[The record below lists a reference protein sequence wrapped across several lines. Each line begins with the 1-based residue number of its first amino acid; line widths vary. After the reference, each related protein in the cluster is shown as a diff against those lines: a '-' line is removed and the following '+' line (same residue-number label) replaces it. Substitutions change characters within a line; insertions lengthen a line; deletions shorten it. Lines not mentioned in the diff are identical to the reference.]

1 MTESLALSPQVRP
14 QGGFLAEKRG
24 QWQAGPFGGQNVDE
38 PSVAIVVAGSGFWV
52 TGDLSLRYEQR
63 KRMLTKAMEKQ
74 QRGRPRRRERQRHD
88 VNLHDDRESS
98 GRVYVREGQDH
109 YVAVPPHDRLLS
121 GIVGSWTLHDEWT
134 HRVMQDVSLPSP
146 YSFEER
152 EPSEVKAVRQLWR
165 RLAIDEAAAKLSSP
179 LAASVILDILD
190 PPSPELKV
198 ALHAIDGVQNEAR
211 LEGGVVP
218 TVSTIARARGALKA
232 IYSVGTWPS
241 AVYPLPDGEVGIE
254 LETPRGSSF
263 VFICEA
269 DGSAHC
275 LFGMW
280 GEVEEKRYTAEEV
293 RSDLPDEFLRTVLG
307 RLPR

>member
-14 QGGFLAEKRG
+14 QGGFQAEKRG

-38 PSVAIVVAGSGFWV
+38 PSVAIVGAGSEFWV
-52 TGDLSLRYEQR
+52 TGDPSLRNEQY
-63 KRMLTKAMEKQ
+63 KRMLAKAMEKQ

-88 VNLHDDRESS
+88 VNLHDDRELS

-109 YVAVPPHDRLLS
+109 YLAVPPHDGLLS
-121 GIVGSWTLHDEWT
+121 RI
-134 HRVMQDVSLPSP
+134 VSLPSP

-165 RLAIDEAAAKLSSP
+165 RPAIDEAAAKLSSP

-198 ALHAIDGVQNEAR
+198 ALHAIDGVQDEAR

-293 RSDLPDEFLRTVLG
+293 RSDLPDEFLCTVLG
-307 RLPR
+307 QLP

>member
-1 MTESLALSPQVRP
+1 MTESLALSPQVGP
-14 QGGFLAEKRG
+14 QGGFLAGKRG
-24 QWQAGPFGGQNVDE
+24 QRQA
-38 PSVAIVVAGSGFWV
+38 
-52 TGDLSLRYEQR
+52 GDLSLRYEQH
-63 KRMLTKAMEKQ
+63 KRILAKAMEKQ

-88 VNLHDDRESS
+88 VNLHDNRESS

-134 HRVMQDVSLPSP
+134 HRVMHPSP

-152 EPSEVKAVRQLWR
+152 EPSEVEAVRQLWR
-165 RLAIDEAAAKLSSP
+165 QPAIEEAAAKLSSP

-198 ALHAIDGVQNEAR
+198 ALHATDGVRNEAR
-211 LEGGVVP
+211 LEEGVVP
-218 TVSTIARARGALKA
+218 TVSTIARVRGALKA

-263 VFICEA
+263 VFICET

-280 GEVEEKRYTAEEV
+280 GEVEEKRYTAGEV

>member
-1 MTESLALSPQVRP
+1 MTESLALSPQVGP
-14 QGGFLAEKRG
+14 QGGFLAGKRG
-24 QWQAGPFGGQNVDE
+24 QRQA
-38 PSVAIVVAGSGFWV
+38 
-52 TGDLSLRYEQR
+52 GDLSLRYGQN
-63 KRMLTKAMEKQ
+63 KRILAKAMEKQ
-74 QRGRPRRRERQRHD
+74 QRGR
-88 VNLHDDRESS
+88 LHDDRESS
-98 GRVYVREGQDH
+98 GRVYVREGH
-109 YVAVPPHDRLLS
+109 YVAVLPLDRLLRGS
-121 GIVGSWTLHDEWT
+121 VGSWVLPDGRTWAL
-134 HRVMQDVSLPSP
+134 RVVHPSP

-152 EPSEVKAVRQLWR
+152 EPSEVEAVGQLWR
-165 RLAIDEAAAKLSSP
+165 QPAIDEAAAKLSSP

-198 ALHAIDGVQNEAR
+198 ALHATDGVRNEAR
-211 LEGGVVP
+211 LEEGVVP

-263 VFICEA
+263 VFICET

-280 GEVEEKRYTAEEV
+280 GEVEEKRYTAGEV